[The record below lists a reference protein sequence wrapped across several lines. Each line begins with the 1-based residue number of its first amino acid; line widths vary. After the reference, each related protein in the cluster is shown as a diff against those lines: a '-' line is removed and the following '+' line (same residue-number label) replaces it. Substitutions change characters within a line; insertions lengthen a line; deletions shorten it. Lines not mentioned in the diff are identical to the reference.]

1 MPWTSRVG
9 TYRSRVIR
17 ILISTFSSME
27 KSQLHRVLV
36 ITTNT
41 GFLSP
46 DIIARARIFYQGQSM
61 SWV

>member
-1 MPWTSRVG
+1 
-9 TYRSRVIR
+9 
-17 ILISTFSSME
+17 ME